1 MYSCVF
7 EVAAGWWVFQT
18 FQTEKHLNS
27 MSAACCCT
35 MLCKHVIK
43 IETLYC
49 FQVWTRPGFLLQPP
63 LVVALCGSVCLQVW
77 LQWVKGTHA
86 VCFGSFIWTMKLSLF
101 LKFRDHFINNI
112 NKYWKWKHVAHSY
125 SAVFG
130 RWCGDCGSWTTPSS
144 HVGASSF
151 WFHLSKEA
159 FPSLH
164 KILLKC
170 IF

>member
-1 MYSCVF
+1 MFLRLLRVGGCFRRYP
-7 EVAAGWWVFQT
+7 
-18 FQTEKHLNS
+18 TEKHLNS

-77 LQWVKGTHA
+77 LQWVKGMHA
-86 VCFGSFIWTMKLSLF
+86 VCFGSFIWTMKLSRF
-101 LKFRDHFINNI
+101 LKFRDHFIHSI
-112 NKYWKWKHVAHSY
+112 NKYWKWKHADQLFYVWQMM
-125 SAVFG
+125 
-130 RWCGDCGSWTTPSS
+130 WCTVDHELLLHHTLVQVHFDFICPKKL
-144 HVGASSF
+144 V
-151 WFHLSKEA
+151 
-159 FPSLH
+159 PSLH
-164 KILLKC
+164 KTLLKC